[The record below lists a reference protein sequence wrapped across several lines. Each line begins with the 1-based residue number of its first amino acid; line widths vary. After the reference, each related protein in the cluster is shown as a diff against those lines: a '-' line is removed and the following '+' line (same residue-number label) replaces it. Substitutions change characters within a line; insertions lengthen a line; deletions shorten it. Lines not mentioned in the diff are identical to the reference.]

1 MKDSF
6 EKSKSCDNKR
16 KCMILCQSRG
26 SSAGG
31 AAGAAG
37 AEGWSCRLSPLG
49 GNTGLLLLKQSQFP
63 QDIFFL

>member
-1 MKDSF
+1 
-6 EKSKSCDNKR
+6 
-16 KCMILCQSRG
+16 MILCQSRG